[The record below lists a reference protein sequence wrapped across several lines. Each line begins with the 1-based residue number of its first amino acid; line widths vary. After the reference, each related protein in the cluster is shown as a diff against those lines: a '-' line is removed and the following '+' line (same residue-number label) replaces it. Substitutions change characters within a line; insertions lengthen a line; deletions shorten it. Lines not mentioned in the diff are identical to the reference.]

1 MRHVLW
7 LRIAYWAG
15 IIVDAIAAIQMLFP
29 QLLLRTFDIDLVATA
44 EFIFAMRYGAPLM
57 IGWTVLL
64 FWADRKPVERKDILL
79 ITAFP
84 VVVGY
89 VVIVIY
95 AIAAGFA
102 TVRQM
107 IPALVMQA
115 VLLALFTI
123 GYLKA
128 RHLCIDKAATRKIKE
143 SMNQ

>member
-1 MRHVLW
+1 MRQVLW

-15 IIVDAIAAIQMLFP
+15 IIMDTIAAIQLLFP
-29 QLLLRTFDIDLVATA
+29 QLLLRTFAIDVVTNA

-95 AIAAGFA
+95 AVATGFA

-115 VLLALFTI
+115 VLLTLFTV
-123 GYLKA
+123 GYLKG
-128 RHLCIDKAATRKIKE
+128 RHLCIDKAASREIKDPL
-143 SMNQ
+143 NQ

>member
-1 MRHVLW
+1 METRQVLW

-15 IIVDAIAAIQMLFP
+15 IIMDAIAAIQMLFP
-29 QLLLRTFDIDLVATA
+29 RVLVRAYGIDLVPSA
-44 EFIFAMRYGAPLM
+44 EFSFALRYGAPLM

-89 VVIVIY
+89 VAIVMY

-102 TVRQM
+102 TLGQM

-115 VLLALFTI
+115 VLLTLFTV
-123 GYLKA
+123 GYWKA
-128 RHLCIDKAATRKIKE
+128 RQIGTGG
-143 SMNQ
+143 

>member
-1 MRHVLW
+1 MEMRQVLW

-15 IIVDAIAAIQMLFP
+15 IIMDAIAAIQMLFP
-29 QLLLRTFDIDLVATA
+29 QLLVRSYVVDLVPTA
-44 EFIFAMRYGAPLM
+44 EFSFAMRYGAPLM

-89 VVIVIY
+89 VAIVIY
-95 AIAAGFA
+95 AVAAGFA
-102 TVRQM
+102 TLRQM

-115 VLLALFTI
+115 VLFTLFTI
-123 GYLKA
+123 GYWKA
-128 RHLCIDKAATRKIKE
+128 RRIGIGA
-143 SMNQ
+143 

>member
-1 MRHVLW
+1 MRENILW

-15 IIVDAIAAIQMLFP
+15 IIMDAIAAIQMLFP
-29 QLLLRTFDIDLVATA
+29 QLLVRTYNIDLVPDA

-89 VVIVIY
+89 VAIVIY
-95 AIAAGFA
+95 AIIAGFA
-102 TVRQM
+102 ALGQM
-107 IPALVMQA
+107 IPALIMQA
-115 VLLALFTI
+115 VLLALFTTGYWQARRI
-123 GYLKA
+123 GSKA
-128 RHLCIDKAATRKIKE
+128 
-143 SMNQ
+143 